1 MQLIVQIGVVV
12 LATLLLI
19 IYFKDSYLEH
29 KVLVPRLVYA
39 GTIVLVGLLYIL
51 VFYDLIKDD
60 TSKIKIVNYISYGL
74 YIVLALSYFFI
85 GLRGIYRNHLYR
97 KYLEI
102 VENDRE
108 FILLDS
114 HNRIKAMSNDIL
126 SSFKE
131 VNKRVYGKNFFLFF
145 DELYNV
151 DAINSIQASNND
163 LHKAFFDLNKE
174 IKSRVFKREIALK
187 DSQKNEYTLVCNDY
201 IICENDKFIGHILV
215 SEKHTNDTVLNVEE
229 ELQSASKDL
238 DDIKIKFQAT
248 LEMTEEAMM
257 FYSLNDQMLWVNDNM
272 VNLLHLK
279 GNTLSFSDFSS
290 LIYQDDL
297 DYYKGVLDNLTKQN
311 PTYETSYRIRIG
323 ASYVYVK
330 EHGKRLFDASEDQIM
345 SYLYVIHANHY
356 ERSNIPEL
364 DNIKSNAELL
374 AKLEELYKQGR
385 TFQLV
390 TFKMNNL
397 PEINEGKGRDM
408 GNMVLAE
415 YVKAINKSF
424 VDDNLIYRTSGLEF
438 SFIILDYRKMDLLSQ
453 ALKKNQ
459 ILNASMKYGSNTIQ
473 TDVYMGIATS
483 NDVQGKNHLIEAAKK
498 SLKAATMPQMRTNYI
513 YYTDIK

>member
-29 KVLVPRLVYA
+29 KILVPRLVYA
-39 GTIVLVGLLYIL
+39 GTVLLTGLLYII
-51 VFYDLIKDD
+51 VFYDMIKDD
-60 TSKIKIVNYISYGL
+60 SNKIKIVNYISYGL
-74 YIVLALSYFFI
+74 YIILAISYFFI

-97 KYLEI
+97 KYLDI

-108 FILLDS
+108 FVLLDS
-114 HNRIKAMSNDIL
+114 RNRIKAASMNLEESLTKI
-126 SSFKE
+126 
-131 VNKRVYGKNFFLFF
+131 NKKIYGKNFFTFF
-145 DELYNV
+145 DEEYSI
-151 DAINSIQASNND
+151 DAINGVQAKNND

-174 IKSRVFKREIALK
+174 IKSRVFKREIAVR
-187 DSQKNEYTLVCNDY
+187 DSENNEYTIVCNDY
-201 IICENDKFIGHILV
+201 IICENNKFIGHVLV
-215 SEKHTNDTVLNVEE
+215 SEKHKNDTVLNVEE

-238 DDIKIKFQAT
+238 DDIKVKFQAT
-248 LEMTEEAMM
+248 LELTEEAMM
-257 FYSLNDQMLWVNDNM
+257 FNSLNDQTLWVNDNM
-272 VNLLHLK
+272 VKLLHLRN
-279 GNTLSFSDFSS
+279 NTISFDDYCS
-290 LIYQDDL
+290 LIYHDDL
-297 DYYKGVLDNLTKQN
+297 DFYKSVIDNITKQN
-311 PTYETSYRIRIG
+311 PSYETSYRIRIG

-330 EHGKRLFDASEDQIM
+330 EKGKRLFDASEDQIM
-345 SYLYVIHANHY
+345 SYLYVINANHY

-390 TFKMNNL
+390 TFKMGNL
-397 PEINEGKGRDM
+397 PQINEERGRDM

-415 YVKAINKSF
+415 YVKAINKNF

-483 NDVQGKNHLIEAAKK
+483 NDAQGKNHLIDAAKK

>member
-1 MQLIVQIGVVV
+1 M
-12 LATLLLI
+12 
-19 IYFKDSYLEH
+19 
-29 KVLVPRLVYA
+29 
-39 GTIVLVGLLYIL
+39 
-51 VFYDLIKDD
+51 
-60 TSKIKIVNYISYGL
+60 
-74 YIVLALSYFFI
+74 
-85 GLRGIYRNHLYR
+85 
-97 KYLEI
+97 
-102 VENDRE
+102 
-108 FILLDS
+108 
-114 HNRIKAMSNDIL
+114 
-126 SSFKE
+126 
-131 VNKRVYGKNFFLFF
+131 
-145 DELYNV
+145 
-151 DAINSIQASNND
+151 
-163 LHKAFFDLNKE
+163 
-174 IKSRVFKREIALK
+174 
-187 DSQKNEYTLVCNDY
+187 
-201 IICENDKFIGHILV
+201 
-215 SEKHTNDTVLNVEE
+215 
-229 ELQSASKDL
+229 
-238 DDIKIKFQAT
+238 
-248 LEMTEEAMM
+248 
-257 FYSLNDQMLWVNDNM
+257 
-272 VNLLHLK
+272 
-279 GNTLSFSDFSS
+279 
-290 LIYQDDL
+290 
-297 DYYKGVLDNLTKQN
+297 DYYEGVLDNLTKQN